1 MCREAG
7 MPFLWFHVIPISQ
20 ITKSPGNQEGN
31 TGWEGPG
38 WCTSSTIPSPWYH
51 LQVSFPDR
59 PSTLTCPTITAVAIP
74 GPKRSLWMSRD
85 CWQASYGLLMVSC
98 RVRDGV
104 QWLWVWG
111 WVGEQWV
118 WLWVHSLCWVC
129 ITFICSTFS
138 DVSTFCTDW
147 GDSQGSTKINIC
159 REHKRGWVSSRK
171 SVHGIKQDHDPP
183 LPSCP

>member
-1 MCREAG
+1 
-7 MPFLWFHVIPISQ
+7 MPFLQFCVIPISQ
-20 ITKSPGNQEGN
+20 VIKSLGSQDKGYR
-31 TGWEGPG
+31 GWEGPR
-38 WCTSSTIPSPWYH
+38 WYTSSTNPSPWYY
-51 LQVSFPDR
+51 LWVLYPDR
-59 PSTLTCPTITAVAIP
+59 PSTLTCPTITTVAIP
-74 GPKRSLWMSRD
+74 GPKQSLWMSRD
-85 CWQASYGLLMVSC
+85 CWQASYGLFMVSC
-98 RVRDGV
+98 RVRDGF

-111 WVGEQWV
+111 WAEGSSGSG
-118 WLWVHSLCWVC
+118 WLWVHSLCLVC

-171 SVHGIKQDHDPP
+171 SVHGIKQDHAPP